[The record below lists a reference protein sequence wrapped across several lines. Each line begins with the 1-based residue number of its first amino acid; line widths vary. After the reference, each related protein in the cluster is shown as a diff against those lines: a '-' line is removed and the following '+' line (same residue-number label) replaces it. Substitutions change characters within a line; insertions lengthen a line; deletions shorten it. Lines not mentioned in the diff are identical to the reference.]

1 MARSCSEQEILA
13 CLAKH
18 FKHDSFKSEL
28 QRRAVL
34 AVVQGSQDVF
44 VSMPTGSGK
53 SLCYQLPAV
62 LAEGKVAIV
71 VSPLIALIKDQ
82 MEHLQKYHIVAESLN
97 SKMTTK
103 ERSRVLADLNC
114 VNPSTRL
121 LYITPEQAATTF
133 FQNLLQQLH
142 RFNKLSYFVVDEAH
156 CVSQWGHDFRPD
168 FLKLGFL
175 KSKIPRV
182 RWIALTATAT
192 ARVVEDIFAQLKLK
206 KPIAKF
212 KASCFRANL
221 YYDVRFKDALED
233 PFEELRDFVL
243 EALGQNWEENRT
255 VKSGCG
261 IIYCRTRAGTIEVAQ
276 QLSAKGIPTKPYH
289 AGLKAKERSQVQ
301 EDWMDGIVPV
311 ITATVSFGMGVDKA
325 SVRFVVHWSVPQSMA
340 GYYQESG
347 RAGRDGKRSRCRI
360 YYSKR
365 ERDTVFFLL
374 RQDEKKGKV
383 YGKVKKEEQA
393 KAAIKSFEQIVKFC
407 EVPMC
412 RHLAFTQHFGDDKPD
427 CKKNCDYCTNRK
439 VVEKRVEQWN
449 VALVR
454 KESYRFAPVAA
465 FESDF
470 DDGSL
475 YGGGRRGLKREQN
488 EYDQDGDGDDRV
500 REAQQQEKKDRIALI
515 KEQFALRRGKS
526 SRASSSFSSA
536 SSSSSSAK
544 SRLKEQ
550 REKERAEKEEKDRA
564 DRSKL
569 ISAQFTS
576 KIVGLNIATRESYL
590 QLVSQALSKNYEV
603 CWQPGAGRSHLKE
616 CDIEDVA
623 TKMEYQVFTSTNV
636 MMMYR
641 KGMMSLMMSLRK
653 DTGETKL
660 RQELAEHQPQL
671 SLGQLAKQIE
681 NNIKDRK
688 ANENLGFKT
697 ASDVLKNNKSKE
709 ESKPSF
715 PPRLSSRKGFALKRS
730 PTRQTSLTSYFSKD
744 ATKSN
749 ATVSSHQM
757 SESES
762 DNEMVDGNVKENGTV
777 DEHRDD
783 DVMETVEDDNVVCS
797 DSNYDSEGNQEF
809 DMEEYSLSDLEE
821 EERTK
826 EEGEREEDGEKEKV
840 EEDIAQEASSSNTD
854 IVSTILDSEY
864 KFEGQ
869 SKYIKEE
876 ESMQTY
882 DTTVESESNY
892 KTEIK
897 SEREDGTPSMKDDI
911 KQEAMDSEDL
921 FSETE
926 PNNVLSSNEYNFG
939 GKKVVKE
946 EKFSMEDSKFKA
958 EGKKE
963 IKDEEMCVGGEESEV
978 NGREYKGMESLKEK
992 SRGTDHKE
1000 IEPVLG
1006 MKNSELSHDTDQ
1018 NNCRDQEEKS
1028 KKIDKK
1034 RRRSSSTRLQII
1046 DLFESCDD
1054 FVEPVIKKSKVSDS
1068 KSSVKPDQKTANK
1081 IHCEANQHKESNSS
1095 SRGEKYRRDKSG
1107 SEPCTEKSP
1116 SSVRSHNTA
1125 DVRLHSQHTSKE
1137 SEKKDKKYNWDSE
1150 RNGKSSGKSHVDS
1163 RRERKHPSYST
1174 KSSDKCMEVR
1184 EASKHSDRKSDKDRE
1199 IRSSDKGREMKSSN
1213 SKSSRN
1219 SSCKLN
1225 QSAVESK
1232 SSSGSAVKQTETV
1245 PSHGTKKAREGP
1257 EDSAKASA
1265 NSTLRGMNTSAQ
1277 PEAAREEKPAHRGA
1291 SAGKEKQQV
1300 ADWVV
1305 KYLMPH
1311 YRSSA
1316 IQDKAVFKALARH
1329 LSHKVVLHA
1338 QTKGEEDVKQYVE
1351 HIFTKRR
1358 KITSEADVALL

>member
-18 FKHDSFKSEL
+18 FKHDTFKSEL
-28 QRRAVL
+28 QRKAVL

-62 LAEGKVAIV
+62 LAVGKVAIV

-175 KSKIPRV
+175 KSKIPSV

-192 ARVVEDIFAQLKLK
+192 ARVVEDIFTQLKLK
-206 KPIAKF
+206 KPITKF
-212 KASCFRANL
+212 KASCFRSNL

-233 PFEELRDFVL
+233 PFEELRNFVL
-243 EALGQNWEENRT
+243 EALGPNWEENRT

-261 IIYCRTRAGTIEVAQ
+261 IIYCRTRAGTIEVAH

-360 YYSKR
+360 YYSKQ

-374 RQDEKKGKV
+374 RQDEKKGKM
-383 YGKVKKEEQA
+383 YGKIKKEEQA

-454 KESYRFAPVAA
+454 KQSYRFAPVAA

-488 EYDQDGDGDDRV
+488 EYDQDGDGDDRMKEV
-500 REAQQQEKKDRIALI
+500 QQQEKKDRITLI
-515 KEQFALRRGKS
+515 KQQFALRRGKGS
-526 SRASSSFSSA
+526 KASSSG

-544 SRLKEQ
+544 NRLKEQ
-550 REKERAEKEEKDRA
+550 REKERAEREEEDRA

-569 ISAQFTS
+569 VSAQFTS
-576 KIVGLNIATRESYL
+576 KIAGLNIATRESYL
-590 QLVSQALSKNYEV
+590 QLVSQALSKNYEA
-603 CWQPGAGRSHLKE
+603 CWQSGAGMSHLKA
-616 CDIEDVA
+616 CDIEEVA
-623 TKMEYQVFTSTNV
+623 TKMEYQVFTSTNN

-653 DTGETKL
+653 DTGEKKL

-671 SLGQLAKQIE
+671 SLGQLVKQIE

-688 ANENLGFKT
+688 VNENSGFKT
-697 ASDVLKNNKSKE
+697 ASDVLKNSKSKE
-709 ESKPSF
+709 ENKPTS
-715 PPRLSSRKGFALKRS
+715 PPRVSSRKGFSLKRS
-730 PTRQTSLTSYFSKD
+730 PTRQTSLTSFFSKD
-744 ATKSN
+744 AKKLST
-749 ATVSSHQM
+749 TVSSHQM

-762 DNEMVDGNVKENGTV
+762 DNETAGGDVRENGTV
-777 DEHRDD
+777 DEHKDD
-783 DVMETVEDDNVVCS
+783 SVMEAIDDNVICS
-797 DSNYDSEGNQEF
+797 DSNYDSEENLEF

-821 EERTK
+821 EERMK
-826 EEGEREEDGEKEKV
+826 EEGEKEEEEEEGEKEKI
-840 EEDIAQEASSSNTD
+840 EEEIVHKASSSSID
-854 IVSTILDSEY
+854 VASSILNNECR
-864 KFEGQ
+864 FEG
-869 SKYIKEE
+869 KGKHIKEE
-876 ESMQTY
+876 KSMY
-882 DTTVESESNY
+882 AVESINSY

-897 SEREDGTPSMKDDI
+897 SEKEDDTSSLKDDI
-911 KQEAMDSEDL
+911 NQEVMDSEDL
-921 FSETE
+921 FSEVKQK
-926 PNNVLSSNEYNFG
+926 NSLSSNMCSFL
-939 GKKVVKE
+939 GKEIKKEKV
-946 EKFSMEDSKFKA
+946 SIQDSKYKV
-958 EGKKE
+958 EVKKE
-963 IKDEEMCVGGEESEV
+963 IKDVEMMHVGDEENEM
-978 NGREYKGMESLKEK
+978 NGKEYKDMESLREK
-992 SRGTDHKE
+992 SGDTNHKE
-1000 IEPVLG
+1000 TEPILG
-1006 MKNSELSHDTDQ
+1006 TKNSELSCNTYK
-1018 NNCRDQEEKS
+1018 NNFVDQEEKS
-1028 KKIDKK
+1028 KKIEKK
-1034 RRRSSSTRLQII
+1034 RRRSSNNKLQVI
-1046 DLFESCDD
+1046 DLFESSDD
-1054 FVEPVIKKSKVSDS
+1054 FVDPVVKKSRVSDS
-1068 KSSVKPDQKTANK
+1068 KSCIKPDQNTRNKT
-1081 IHCEANQHKESNSS
+1081 HSEANQHKDSSSS
-1095 SRGEKYRRDKSG
+1095 SRGERYQRDKSG
-1107 SEPCTEKSP
+1107 SEPCFEKLP
-1116 SSVRSHNTA
+1116 YSVCLHNTTDA
-1125 DVRLHSQHTSKE
+1125 RLHSHHTFKD
-1137 SEKKDKKYNWDSE
+1137 SEKKDKKYNRDSE
-1150 RNGKSSGKSHVDS
+1150 RNGKSSGKSNVDYE
-1163 RRERKHPSYST
+1163 RERKHSSDST
-1174 KSSDKCMEVR
+1174 KGSDKCMEIR
-1184 EASKHSDRKSDKDRE
+1184 ESSKHSDRKSDKDKKRE
-1199 IRSSDKGREMKSSN
+1199 IKSSDVDKEMKRTN
-1213 SKSSRN
+1213 SKSSKH

-1232 SSSGSAVKQTETV
+1232 IPSGSTVKQTETV
-1245 PSHGTKKAREGP
+1245 PSHGTRKAHEGL
-1257 EDSAKASA
+1257 EHCTKASA
-1265 NSTLRGMNTSAQ
+1265 NSVLRGTNTSTQ
-1277 PEAAREEKPAHRGA
+1277 PEAARDDKPAHKGVA
-1291 SAGKEKQQV
+1291 AGKEKQLV

-1305 KYLMPH
+1305 KYLMPY
-1311 YRSSA
+1311 YRLGT
-1316 IQDKAVFKALARH
+1316 IQDKAMFKALARH
-1329 LSHKVVLHA
+1329 LSHKLVLHA
-1338 QTKGEEDVKQYVE
+1338 QAKGAEVRTQN
-1351 HIFTKRR
+1351 FTFPY
-1358 KITSEADVALL
+1358 LLLPLI